1 MKIIPAGALMINRRR
16 EKIRKENDPEI
27 HGIIEFV
34 CFIRARH
41 EVNVI
46 YTILIEMR

>member
-1 MKIIPAGALMINRRR
+1 MINRRR
-16 EKIRKENDPEI
+16 EKIRNDPEI

-46 YTILIEMR
+46 YTMLIEMR